1 MDIIESFIL
10 EYQNNESAYEIVRK
24 RVKETRKS
32 LIDDAGIMAIVSARI
47 KDPDGLRE
55 KLFDWN
61 QEAKYA

>member
-1 MDIIESFIL
+1 MKMDIIESFIL

-32 LIDDAGIMAIVSARI
+32 LIDDAGIMAIVSARV

-55 KLFDWN
+55 KLFD
-61 QEAKYA
+61 

>member
-1 MDIIESFIL
+1 MKMDIIESFIL

-55 KLFDWN
+55 KLFD
-61 QEAKYA
+61 